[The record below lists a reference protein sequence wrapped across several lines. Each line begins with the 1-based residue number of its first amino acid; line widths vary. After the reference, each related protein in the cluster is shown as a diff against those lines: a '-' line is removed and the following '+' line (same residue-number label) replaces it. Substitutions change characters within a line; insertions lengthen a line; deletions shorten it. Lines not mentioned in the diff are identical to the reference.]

1 MCALHGVVRS
11 ISGVDIHVI
20 KLGPCLQRSSSLATR
35 DKQQQQEN
43 MNLFRNHTGV
53 NLQPPS
59 VVIENN
65 TYMLYESFSNML

>member
-35 DKQQQQEN
+35 DKQQQQAKHEP
-43 MNLFRNHTGV
+43 V
-53 NLQPPS
+53 SQPHWSKLTAPLRS
-59 VVIENN
+59 H
-65 TYMLYESFSNML
+65 